1 MRKGSVITLVILGM
15 IGLFMFS
22 TKVND
27 FVSINTTEY
36 FAFGGSTPIPSPTE
50 VPTPVPTPTVVP
62 TPTPT
67 VAPTPRV
74 SLEAPCEHLYMDYR
88 YQDPV
93 TLDDIFTIYVNGS
106 TKMVEKD
113 SVSGENITVNYKQV
127 SLFTDLKP
135 TYVYQY
141 DEKKQKLIAST
152 SKIIVGITTTKAKP
166 SIAKGKIVADKAAG
180 KIAKAAIKNGCI
192 TVTATGA
199 GADRVYLWVARLR
212 SNTEADTIVCCP
224 IEIKVAPT
232 ALKLSTTEITGAG
245 SMNAS
250 AVSYSNKGR
259 VAIGDSESLDLY
271 LYPTYKLDKTLTITE
286 DAHYTYTIATG
297 MESYLSVTGD
307 DDNPYHFVLTGK
319 GLKDAKKTTVR
330 IIFSCAEN
338 GRKVT
343 YSATVENPVTDI
355 SLGLDASSNL
365 KATGEDNSVLLLEAE
380 GGKATTDNINVT
392 TTAILPDSA
401 TTDTAKVSV
410 IKDAKAYSYSN
421 NKLTVTKPTDTE
433 QKKITATWKAGK
445 LVIKNNKA
453 ASGTTAYILL
463 WYNDADGD
471 GKKGHKLITVTIK

>member
-1 MRKGSVITLVILGM
+1 MRKGTVMTFIILGM
-15 IGLFMFS
+15 IGLFLFS

-27 FVSINTTEY
+27 FISMDSTEY
-36 FAFGGSTPIPSPTE
+36 LAIGGITPTSSPTE

-74 SLEAPCEHLYMDYR
+74 PLEAPCEHLYRDYL
-88 YQDPV
+88 YQDTV

-113 SVSGENITVNYKQV
+113 SVSGENITVNYKQI

-135 TYVYQY
+135 IYVYQY

-152 SKIIVGITTTKAKP
+152 SKIIVGITTTNARPK
-166 SIAKGKIVADKAAG
+166 IAKGKIVADKGAG
-180 KIAKAAIKNGCI
+180 KIAKATIKNGCI

-199 GADRVYLWVARLR
+199 GVERVYLWVARLN
-212 SNTEADTIVCCP
+212 SNTEAETMVCCP

-232 ALKLSTTEITGAG
+232 LLRLSTMEITGAG

-250 AVSYSNKGR
+250 TVSYSNKGR
-259 VAIGDSESLDLY
+259 VAIGDSEALDLY

-307 DDNPYHFVLTGK
+307 EENPYHFVLTGK
-319 GLKDAKKTTVR
+319 GLKDAKKTTVKVT
-330 IIFSCAEN
+330 FSCAEN

-355 SLGLDASSNL
+355 SLGLDVAGNL
-365 KATGEDNSVLLLEAE
+365 KAKGEDTSVLLLEAE
-380 GGKATTDNINVT
+380 EGKVTTDSINVT
-392 TTAILPDSA
+392 TTAMLPDCA
-401 TTDTAKVSV
+401 TTDTAKVCV
-410 IKDAKAYSYSN
+410 IKDAKAYSYNN
-421 NKLTVTKPTDTE
+421 NKLTVTKPTAAE

-453 ASGTTAYILL
+453 ASGTVAYILL
-463 WYNDADGD
+463 WYNDANGD
-471 GKKGHKLITVTIK
+471 GKEGHKLITVTIK